1 MVTLSAKVI
10 TLATAFTALIPLPTF
25 AAASLLRC
33 QAKDA
38 INLQDDG
45 TLARD
50 RMAEASKADSYIVDL
65 ATGMVRQ
72 IGIRPVQW
80 IVASGG
86 DEKNDTVLVRVTSSK
101 GSFFTASAGLLQS
114 QVISPSG
121 SRPLAGGRDEFT
133 SHSRQEQVHGVHK
146 LATQTRRRPRR
157 DFDIGETRQR

>member
-80 IVASGG
+80 IVASEG

-101 GSFFTASAGLLQS
+101 SNAATDFSRADLSYAATDFIRIRQWTLGPEGSPILF
-114 QVISPSG
+114 
-121 SRPLAGGRDEFT
+121 
-133 SHSRQEQVHGVHK
+133 VHIHIGFRHK
-146 LATQTRRRPRR
+146 ATRYLEY
-157 DFDIGETRQR
+157 G